1 MKQCWIGILLALL
14 LIFSL
19 TACKDANNA
28 AQPLPTAG
36 SGGKLPEI
44 SKTETGDM
52 NRDSSE
58 SSAVPDGKPDMIP
71 PSDKEAAAVS
81 VSGSGAEYPTSEQA
95 FERLRE
101 TGIVRYYLELG
112 MVMLDTGLQETVNG
126 QNCRI
131 ISLGTDHETHFVQE
145 IYYAVSCDTI
155 YTYDQINDEW
165 LELGSEPSIPGAEF
179 AMSDLEGSW
188 QMVEGEV
195 EGGGGTVRRMRAL
208 SRRCA
213 LPASTT
219 AIFQPRISLR
229 ILTEWMKMETRRMS
243 GIWRSNSWMN
253 CCTTAVPT
261 RPGLFSYY
269 VRRKGSRISLPSPI
283 LIRWNYTSLLKR
295 TAIQGLLLLTTG
307 GYETALMS
315 KILGWQQKNISK
327 AFL

>member
-81 VSGSGAEYPTSEQA
+81 VSGSGAEYPASEQA

-101 TGIVRYYLELG
+101 TEIVRYYLELG

-195 EGGGGTVRRMRAL
+195 EGWRYSAADEGIVSTLCFTRIYDSNIPTTDLTADFDRMDENGNEAYERNMEVKFLDELLYYGCPNEAWSVQLLCEEEGVSYFVAITDPDTLELYFSFEKNGNSGASLAYYRR
-208 SRRCA
+208 
-213 LPASTT
+213 
-219 AIFQPRISLR
+219 I
-229 ILTEWMKMETRRMS
+229 
-243 GIWRSNSWMN
+243 
-253 CCTTAVPT
+253 
-261 RPGLFSYY
+261 
-269 VRRKGSRISLPSPI
+269 
-283 LIRWNYTSLLKR
+283 
-295 TAIQGLLLLTTG
+295 
-307 GYETALMS
+307 
-315 KILGWQQKNISK
+315 
-327 AFL
+327 

>member
-36 SGGKLPEI
+36 SGGKMPEI

-81 VSGSGAEYPTSEQA
+81 VSGSGAEYPASEQA

-101 TGIVRYYLELG
+101 TEIVRYYLELG

-195 EGGGGTVRRMRAL
+195 EGWRYSVADEGI
-208 SRRCA
+208 
-213 LPASTT
+213 ASTLCFTRIYDSNIPTTDLT
-219 AIFQPRISLR
+219 ADFDRMDENGNEAHERNMEVKFLDELLYYGCPNEAWSVQLLCEEEGVSYFVAITDPDTLELYFSFEKNGNSGASLAYYRRI
-229 ILTEWMKMETRRMS
+229 
-243 GIWRSNSWMN
+243 
-253 CCTTAVPT
+253 
-261 RPGLFSYY
+261 
-269 VRRKGSRISLPSPI
+269 
-283 LIRWNYTSLLKR
+283 
-295 TAIQGLLLLTTG
+295 
-307 GYETALMS
+307 
-315 KILGWQQKNISK
+315 
-327 AFL
+327 

>member
-81 VSGSGAEYPTSEQA
+81 VSGSGAE
-95 FERLRE
+95 
-101 TGIVRYYLELG
+101 
-112 MVMLDTGLQETVNG
+112 
-126 QNCRI
+126 
-131 ISLGTDHETHFVQE
+131 
-145 IYYAVSCDTI
+145 
-155 YTYDQINDEW
+155 
-165 LELGSEPSIPGAEF
+165 F

-195 EGGGGTVRRMRAL
+195 EGWRYSAADEGI
-208 SRRCA
+208 
-213 LPASTT
+213 ASTLCFTRIYDSNIPTTDLT
-219 AIFQPRISLR
+219 ADFDRMDENGNEAHERNMEVKFLDELLYYGCPNEAWSVQMLCEEEGVSYFVAITDPDTLELYFSFEKNGNSGASLAYYRRI
-229 ILTEWMKMETRRMS
+229 
-243 GIWRSNSWMN
+243 
-253 CCTTAVPT
+253 
-261 RPGLFSYY
+261 
-269 VRRKGSRISLPSPI
+269 
-283 LIRWNYTSLLKR
+283 
-295 TAIQGLLLLTTG
+295 
-307 GYETALMS
+307 
-315 KILGWQQKNISK
+315 
-327 AFL
+327 

>member
-1 MKQCWIGILLALL
+1 MKQHWIGILLALL

-81 VSGSGAEYPTSEQA
+81 VSGSGAEYPASEQA

-101 TGIVRYYLELG
+101 TEIVRYYLELG

-195 EGGGGTVRRMRAL
+195 EGWRYSVADEGI
-208 SRRCA
+208 
-213 LPASTT
+213 ASTLCFTRIYDSNIPTTDLT
-219 AIFQPRISLR
+219 ADFDRMDENGNEAHERNMEVKFLDELLYYGCPNEAWSVQLLCEEEGVSYFVAITDPDTLELYFSFEKNGNSGASLAYYRRI
-229 ILTEWMKMETRRMS
+229 
-243 GIWRSNSWMN
+243 
-253 CCTTAVPT
+253 
-261 RPGLFSYY
+261 
-269 VRRKGSRISLPSPI
+269 
-283 LIRWNYTSLLKR
+283 
-295 TAIQGLLLLTTG
+295 
-307 GYETALMS
+307 
-315 KILGWQQKNISK
+315 
-327 AFL
+327 

>member
-81 VSGSGAEYPTSEQA
+81 VSGSGAEYPASEQA

-101 TGIVRYYLELG
+101 TEIVRYYLELG

-195 EGGGGTVRRMRAL
+195 EGWRYSVADEGI
-208 SRRCA
+208 
-213 LPASTT
+213 ASTLCFTRIYDSNIPTTDLT
-219 AIFQPRISLR
+219 ADFDRMDENGNEAHERNMEVKFLDELLYYGCPNEAWSVQLLCEEEGVSYFVAITDPDTLELYFSFEKNGNSGASLAYYRRI
-229 ILTEWMKMETRRMS
+229 
-243 GIWRSNSWMN
+243 
-253 CCTTAVPT
+253 
-261 RPGLFSYY
+261 
-269 VRRKGSRISLPSPI
+269 
-283 LIRWNYTSLLKR
+283 
-295 TAIQGLLLLTTG
+295 
-307 GYETALMS
+307 
-315 KILGWQQKNISK
+315 
-327 AFL
+327 

>member
-71 PSDKEAAAVS
+71 PSDKEAATVS
-81 VSGSGAEYPTSEQA
+81 VSGSGAEYPASEQA

-101 TGIVRYYLELG
+101 TEIVRYYLELG

-195 EGGGGTVRRMRAL
+195 EGWRYSVADEGI
-208 SRRCA
+208 
-213 LPASTT
+213 ASTLCFTRIYDSNIPTTDLT
-219 AIFQPRISLR
+219 ADFDRMDENGNEAHERNMEVKFLDELLYYGCPNEAWSVQLLCEEEGVSYFVAITDPDTLELYFSFEKNGNSGASLAYYRRI
-229 ILTEWMKMETRRMS
+229 
-243 GIWRSNSWMN
+243 
-253 CCTTAVPT
+253 
-261 RPGLFSYY
+261 
-269 VRRKGSRISLPSPI
+269 
-283 LIRWNYTSLLKR
+283 
-295 TAIQGLLLLTTG
+295 
-307 GYETALMS
+307 
-315 KILGWQQKNISK
+315 
-327 AFL
+327 

>member
-81 VSGSGAEYPTSEQA
+81 VSGSGAEYPASEQA

-101 TGIVRYYLELG
+101 TEIVRYYLELG

-195 EGGGGTVRRMRAL
+195 EGWRYSVADEGI
-208 SRRCA
+208 
-213 LPASTT
+213 ASTLCFTRIYDSNIPTTDLT
-219 AIFQPRISLR
+219 ADFDRMDENGNEAHERNMEVKFLDELLYYGCPNEAWSVQLLCEEERVSYFAAITGPDTLELYCSFEKNGNSGASLAYYRRI
-229 ILTEWMKMETRRMS
+229 
-243 GIWRSNSWMN
+243 
-253 CCTTAVPT
+253 
-261 RPGLFSYY
+261 
-269 VRRKGSRISLPSPI
+269 
-283 LIRWNYTSLLKR
+283 
-295 TAIQGLLLLTTG
+295 
-307 GYETALMS
+307 
-315 KILGWQQKNISK
+315 
-327 AFL
+327 

>member
-1 MKQCWIGILLALL
+1 MKQRWIGILLALL

-28 AQPLPTAG
+28 AQSLPTAG
-36 SGGKLPEI
+36 SGGKLSEI

-52 NRDSSE
+52 DRDGSE
-58 SSAVPDGKPDMIP
+58 SSAVPDGEPDMVP

-81 VSGSGAEYPTSEQA
+81 IGGSGAEYPASEQA

-101 TGIVRYYLELG
+101 TEIVRYYLELG

-188 QMVEGEV
+188 QMVKGEV
-195 EGGGGTVRRMRAL
+195 EG
-208 SRRCA
+208 
-213 LPASTT
+213 
-219 AIFQPRISLR
+219 
-229 ILTEWMKMETRRMS
+229 
-243 GIWRSNSWMN
+243 WR
-253 CCTTAVPT
+253 
-261 RPGLFSYY
+261 
-269 VRRKGSRISLPSPI
+269 
-283 LIRWNYTSLLKR
+283 
-295 TAIQGLLLLTTG
+295 
-307 GYETALMS
+307 
-315 KILGWQQKNISK
+315 
-327 AFL
+327 

>member
-81 VSGSGAEYPTSEQA
+81 VSGSGAEYPASEQA

-101 TGIVRYYLELG
+101 TEIVRYYLELG
-112 MVMLDTGLQETVNG
+112 MVMLDTGIQETVNG

-195 EGGGGTVRRMRAL
+195 EGWRYSVADEGI
-208 SRRCA
+208 
-213 LPASTT
+213 ASTLCFTRIYDSNIPTTDLT
-219 AIFQPRISLR
+219 ADFDRMDENGNEAHERNMEVKFLDELLYYGCPNEAWSVQLLCEEEGVSYFVAITDPDTLELYFSFEKNGNSGASLAYYRRI
-229 ILTEWMKMETRRMS
+229 
-243 GIWRSNSWMN
+243 
-253 CCTTAVPT
+253 
-261 RPGLFSYY
+261 
-269 VRRKGSRISLPSPI
+269 
-283 LIRWNYTSLLKR
+283 
-295 TAIQGLLLLTTG
+295 
-307 GYETALMS
+307 
-315 KILGWQQKNISK
+315 
-327 AFL
+327 

>member
-19 TACKDANNA
+19 TACKDANNV

-81 VSGSGAEYPTSEQA
+81 VSGSGAEYPASEQA

-101 TGIVRYYLELG
+101 TEIVRYYLELG
-112 MVMLDTGLQETVNG
+112 MVMLDTGIQETVNG

-195 EGGGGTVRRMRAL
+195 EGWRYSVADEGI
-208 SRRCA
+208 
-213 LPASTT
+213 ASTLCFTRIYDSNIPTTDLT
-219 AIFQPRISLR
+219 ADFDRMDENGNEAHERNMEVKFLDELLYYGCPNEAWSVQLLCEEERVSYFAAITGPDTLELYCSFEKNGNSGASLAYYRRI
-229 ILTEWMKMETRRMS
+229 
-243 GIWRSNSWMN
+243 
-253 CCTTAVPT
+253 
-261 RPGLFSYY
+261 
-269 VRRKGSRISLPSPI
+269 
-283 LIRWNYTSLLKR
+283 
-295 TAIQGLLLLTTG
+295 
-307 GYETALMS
+307 
-315 KILGWQQKNISK
+315 
-327 AFL
+327 

>member
-1 MKQCWIGILLALL
+1 MKQRWIGILLALL

-28 AQPLPTAG
+28 AQSLPTAG
-36 SGGKLPEI
+36 SGGKLSEI

-52 NRDSSE
+52 DRDGSE
-58 SSAVPDGKPDMIP
+58 SSAVPDGEPDMVP

-81 VSGSGAEYPTSEQA
+81 VSGSGAEYPASEQA

-101 TGIVRYYLELG
+101 TEIVRYYLELG
-112 MVMLDTGLQETVNG
+112 MVMLDTGIQETVNG

-195 EGGGGTVRRMRAL
+195 EGWRYSAADEGIVSTLCFTRIYDSNIPTTDLTADFDRMDENGNEAHERNMEVKFLDELLYYGCPNEAWSVQLLCEEEGVSYFVAITDPDTLELYFSFEKNGNSGASLAYYRR
-208 SRRCA
+208 
-213 LPASTT
+213 
-219 AIFQPRISLR
+219 I
-229 ILTEWMKMETRRMS
+229 
-243 GIWRSNSWMN
+243 
-253 CCTTAVPT
+253 
-261 RPGLFSYY
+261 
-269 VRRKGSRISLPSPI
+269 
-283 LIRWNYTSLLKR
+283 
-295 TAIQGLLLLTTG
+295 
-307 GYETALMS
+307 
-315 KILGWQQKNISK
+315 
-327 AFL
+327 

>member
-19 TACKDANNA
+19 TACKDANNV

-81 VSGSGAEYPTSEQA
+81 VSGSGAEYPASEQA

-101 TGIVRYYLELG
+101 TEIVRYYLELG
-112 MVMLDTGLQETVNG
+112 MVMLDTGIQETVNG

-145 IYYAVSCDTI
+145 IYYAVSRDTI

-195 EGGGGTVRRMRAL
+195 EGWRYSVADEGI
-208 SRRCA
+208 
-213 LPASTT
+213 ASTLCFTRIYDSNIPTTDLT
-219 AIFQPRISLR
+219 ADFDRMDENGNEAHERNMEVKFLDELLYYGCPNEAWSVQLLCEEEGVSYFVAITDPDTLELYFSFEKNGNSGASLAYYRRI
-229 ILTEWMKMETRRMS
+229 
-243 GIWRSNSWMN
+243 
-253 CCTTAVPT
+253 
-261 RPGLFSYY
+261 
-269 VRRKGSRISLPSPI
+269 
-283 LIRWNYTSLLKR
+283 
-295 TAIQGLLLLTTG
+295 
-307 GYETALMS
+307 
-315 KILGWQQKNISK
+315 
-327 AFL
+327 

>member
-1 MKQCWIGILLALL
+1 MKQRWIGILLALL

-81 VSGSGAEYPTSEQA
+81 VSGSGAEYPASEQA

-101 TGIVRYYLELG
+101 TEIVRYYLELG

-195 EGGGGTVRRMRAL
+195 EGWRYSVADEGI
-208 SRRCA
+208 
-213 LPASTT
+213 ASTLCFTRIYDSNIPTTDLT
-219 AIFQPRISLR
+219 ADFDRMDENGNEAHERNMEVKFLDELLYYGCPNEAWSVQLLCEEERVSYFAAITGPDTLELYCSFEKNGNSGASLAYYRRI
-229 ILTEWMKMETRRMS
+229 
-243 GIWRSNSWMN
+243 
-253 CCTTAVPT
+253 
-261 RPGLFSYY
+261 
-269 VRRKGSRISLPSPI
+269 
-283 LIRWNYTSLLKR
+283 
-295 TAIQGLLLLTTG
+295 
-307 GYETALMS
+307 
-315 KILGWQQKNISK
+315 
-327 AFL
+327 